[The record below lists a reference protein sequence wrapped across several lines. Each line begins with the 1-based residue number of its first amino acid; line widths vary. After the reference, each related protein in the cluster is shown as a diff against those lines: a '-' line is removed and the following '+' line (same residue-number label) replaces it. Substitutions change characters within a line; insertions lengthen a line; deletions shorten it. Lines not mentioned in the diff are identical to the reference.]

1 MLGDSNTGND
11 VFDSVGFTRR
21 AAFLVRQHVPGQ
33 PAGYAPTVRGIA
45 RTPAKVVV
53 RQNGYVI
60 YQSYVQPGAFA
71 ITDLNTYLFKRRSGS
86 DRRREGRQVSNA
98 IPCRT
103 PPCRC
108 CSVKVA
114 GSMTSWPGITEA
126 VTAIRTRRSSPR
138 HADYRSG
145 QWLHALRRYAA
156 GVALYRG
163 GHWRREKLG
172 DWGRCRSISPMPAA
186 SWRTTAAMKASPCV
200 SCMQNHSTDSAPTSS
215 CWAIATPRKGF
226 TPRMMWRRS
235 MEGYQ
240 YADSKDDD
248 GVPDVQS
255 YHNLTWNKKGASSST
270 SLSRWVITA
279 QSMSPAASRPTG
291 APASRTSGISSAMPE
306 V

>member
-11 VFDSVGFTRR
+11 VFDSVGFRGGR
-21 AAFLVRQHVPGQ
+21 LFSSDSMYPDSLQ
-33 PAGYAPTVRGIA
+33 GYAPTVRGIA

-71 ITDLNTYLFKRRSGS
+71 ITDLNPTSSSGDLEVTVEEKDGS
-86 DRRREGRQVSNA
+86 QQRYTVPYSTVPLLQREGRW
-98 IPCRT
+98 
-103 PPCRC
+103 
-108 CSVKVA
+108 KYDLVA
-114 GSMTSWPGITEA
+114 GDY
-126 VTAIRTRRSSPR
+126 RSGNSDQDTPFFTR

-163 GHWRREKLG
+163 GHWRRKNLG

-226 TPRMMWRRS
+226 TP
-235 MEGYQ
+235 G
-240 YADSKDDD
+240 
-248 GVPDVQS
+248 
-255 YHNLTWNKKGASSST
+255 
-270 SLSRWVITA
+270 
-279 QSMSPAASRPTG
+279 
-291 APASRTSGISSAMPE
+291 
-306 V
+306 